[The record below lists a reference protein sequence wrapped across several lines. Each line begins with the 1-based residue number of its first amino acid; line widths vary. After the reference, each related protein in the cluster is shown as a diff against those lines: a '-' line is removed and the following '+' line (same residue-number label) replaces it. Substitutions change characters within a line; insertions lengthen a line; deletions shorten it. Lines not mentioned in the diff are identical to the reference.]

1 MRRLVLLTI
10 LTSLASIGTANAVE
24 PKTVELKIAT
34 ALPDL
39 SQFMVD
45 MREGAKVIK
54 EQTDGRVILKIYGG
68 GSVGNDKKVL
78 RKILMGQLHGGAFTP
93 STLQDKYG
101 DLNLYGLPFVF
112 RSAEEVTY
120 VREKMD
126 AKIIKGLEDAGF
138 VSFGF
143 SGASFAVLFSQT
155 PVRGV
160 KDLAGKKVWV
170 PEGDPI
176 SYAAMK
182 DLGLAPVTLPL
193 TDVMTG
199 LQTGLLDIVA
209 VPPVT
214 ALLLQWYTKV
224 KYMTRMPI
232 LYTMGYMAIQKKAF
246 DQLSEP
252 DQIVFRSVMTDI
264 YKKFDEASWIE
275 DAEATEALINKKIE
289 SVQPDEEE
297 MAEIRSLIMK
307 TNRRMGEEG
316 VFSISLFD
324 EMLGH
329 LAGFR
334 AQQEA
339 EPAPVA
345 KTCET
350 ADDLAANAC
359 PVEESGTL
367 FDSA

>member
-1 MRRLVLLTI
+1 MRRLVLLSI
-10 LTSLASIGTANAVE
+10 LSSLALIGAANA
-24 PKTVELKIAT
+24 VELKIAT
-34 ALPDL
+34 ALPEN
-39 SQFMVD
+39 SQFMID
-45 MREGAKVIK
+45 MREGAAAIK
-54 EQTDGRVILKIYGG
+54 AQTEGRVILKIYGG
-68 GSVGNDKKVL
+68 GSQGNDKKVL
-78 RKILMGQLHGGAFTP
+78 QKIQIGQLHGGAFTP

-112 RSAEEVTY
+112 RSADEVIY

-126 AKIIKGLEDAGF
+126 ARMIQGLEDAGF

-143 SGASFAVLFSQT
+143 SGAAFAVLFSQT
-155 PVRGV
+155 PVHGV

-209 VPPVT
+209 IPPVT

-224 KYMTRMPI
+224 NYMTRMPI

-246 DQLSEP
+246 DRLSES
-252 DQIVFRSVMTDI
+252 DQAVFRSVMNDV
-264 YKKFDEASWIE
+264 YKKFDEASWTE

-307 TNRRMGEEG
+307 TNRRMGEDG
-316 VFSISLFD
+316 IFSITLFD
-324 EMLGH
+324 EMLKH
-329 LAGFR
+329 LADFR

-339 EPAPVA
+339 EPDP
-345 KTCET
+345 
-350 ADDLAANAC
+350 AANSCGSADGDKSITASAC
-359 PVEESGTL
+359 PVEQSGTL